1 MNVAELI
8 SKLQQHDRAA
18 AVVLRWDWDG
28 TEVAAVAAAAF
39 KCIELRAGQVQAV
52 SLHKLPASS
61 SWYDPLGGAV
71 LYDEIDDENDHRA
84 AVPGVLLG

>member
-1 MNVAELI
+1 MTVSELI
-8 SKLQQHDRAA
+8 AKLQQHDRAA

-28 TEVAAVAAAAF
+28 TEVAEAF

-61 SWYDPLGGAV
+61 SWFDPLAGAQ
-71 LYDEIDDENDHRA
+71 LYELIDDDEDRRA
-84 AVPGVLLG
+84 AVPGVFLG